1 MNSVSLQQKPT
12 RNKWEILI
20 LIWVAFFLNQAD
32 RQAFNIVL
40 PLIQAP
46 LSEGGLAL
54 TDSQVGS
61 IATIFNLFY
70 AVLVPLGGWLG
81 DKMSRKWILSLTLL
95 FWSVATM
102 FTGLCSSFIALVI
115 MRSVAT
121 GGGEALFGPNYLPL
135 LAEYHKKTR
144 AIAMAI
150 VQIAYYIGVIASGWL
165 AGWIGQTYGWR
176 WTFIVF
182 GAVGIV
188 HGTLMAWRLKDA
200 PKAQDNTTE
209 PAKEKVSLLDGF
221 RAIFTTPTACFMAIG
236 YAALIFVITGY
247 LTWMPTYMHDTF
259 GMEPKDAGFQSMLWT
274 HGFAAIGI
282 LIAGFI
288 ADRISTKR
296 LEWRMYIQGIGLIC
310 AVPFILL
317 MGNATSATLV
327 CVGLAGFGLFR
338 SLFDA
343 NTYVVMF
350 DVIPPKYHSS
360 TSGVLIMFGFGVGS
374 LSPIILALIKEH
386 ASLSTGISILGLIW
400 LVAGVVML
408 VGSKLFYRKDFE
420 KIQSLNK

>member
-1 MNSVSLQQKPT
+1 MNTTLPLQKPS
-12 RNKWEILI
+12 RNKWEILV

-40 PLIQAP
+40 PLIQ
-46 LSEGGLAL
+46 EDIHL
-54 TDSQVGS
+54 TDIQVGL

-81 DKMSRKWILSLTLL
+81 DKISRKWILTLTVI
-95 FWSVATM
+95 FWSVATA

-144 AIAMAI
+144 AIAMSI

-182 GAVGIV
+182 GVVGVV
-188 HGTLMAWRLKDA
+188 HGLIMVWRLKDA
-200 PKAQDNTTE
+200 PKQQEKSAE
-209 PAKEKVSLLDGF
+209 LVKEKVSLLDGF
-221 RAIFTTPTACFMAIG
+221 RAIFTTPTACFMAVG
-236 YAALIFVITGY
+236 YASLIFVLTGY
-247 LTWMPTYMHDTF
+247 LTWMPAYMYETF
-259 GMEPKDAGFQSMLWT
+259 GMELKDAGFQSMLWT
-274 HGFAAIGI
+274 HCFAAIGI
-282 LIAGFI
+282 LIAGYI
-288 ADRISTKR
+288 ADRIGTKR
-296 LEWRMYIQGIGLIC
+296 LEWRMYMQGVGLIL
-310 AVPFILL
+310 AAPFILL
-317 MGNATSATLV
+317 MGNSTTEVMV
-327 CVGLAGFGLFR
+327 CVGLAGFGFFR

-374 LSPIILALIKEH
+374 LAPIILGAIKQH

-400 LVAGVVML
+400 LVAGAVVL
-408 VGSKLFYRKDFE
+408 LGSKLCYRKDYE
-420 KIQSLNK
+420 RCQALEHKE

>member
-1 MNSVSLQQKPT
+1 MNATLTQQKPS
-12 RNKWEILI
+12 RNKWEILL

-40 PLIQAP
+40 PLIQQDIN
-46 LSEGGLAL
+46 L
-54 TDSQVGS
+54 TDIQIGL

-81 DKMSRKWILSLTLL
+81 DKVSRKWILTLTLL

-102 FTGLCSSFIALVI
+102 CTGLCSSFVALVI

-144 AIAMAI
+144 AIAMSI

-182 GAVGIV
+182 GAVGIL
-188 HGTLMAWRLKDA
+188 HGLMMVWRLKDA
-200 PKAQDNTTE
+200 PKVQEKVAE

-221 RAIFTTPTACFMAIG
+221 RAIFTTPTACFMAVG
-236 YAALIFVITGY
+236 YASLIFVLTGY
-247 LTWMPTYMHDTF
+247 LTWMPAYMYENF
-259 GMEPKDAGFQSMLWT
+259 GMELKDAGFQSMLWT
-274 HGFAAIGI
+274 HCFAAVGI

-288 ADRISTKR
+288 ADRIGTKR
-296 LEWRMYIQGIGLIC
+296 LEWRMYMQGLGLIC
-310 AVPFILL
+310 AAPFIFL
-317 MGNATSATLV
+317 MGNSTEMWLV
-327 CVGLAGFGLFR
+327 CVGLAGFGFFR

-360 TSGVLIMFGFGVGS
+360 TSGVLIMFGFGIGS
-374 LSPIILALIKEH
+374 LAPIILGVIKQH

-400 LVAGVVML
+400 LVAGVVVL
-408 VGSKLFYRKDFE
+408 VGSKFFYRKDYE
-420 KIQSLNK
+420 KLQK

>member
-1 MNSVSLQQKPT
+1 MNIASLQQKPT

-40 PLIQAP
+40 PLIQ
-46 LSEGGLAL
+46 EDIHL
-54 TDSQVGS
+54 TDIQIGL
-61 IATIFNLFY
+61 IASIFNLFY

-81 DKMSRKWILSLTLL
+81 DKVSRKWILTLTLL

-102 FTGLCSSFIALVI
+102 FTGLCSSFVALVI

-144 AIAMAI
+144 AIAMSI
-150 VQIAYYIGVIASGWL
+150 VQIAYYIGVIASGWV

-188 HGTLMAWRLKDA
+188 HGALMVWRLKDA
-200 PKAQDNTTE
+200 PKAQTGSAELT
-209 PAKEKVSLLDGF
+209 KEKVSLLDGF
-221 RAIFTTPTACFMAIG
+221 RAIFTTPTACFMAVG
-236 YAALIFVITGY
+236 YAALIFVLTGY
-247 LTWMPTYMHDTF
+247 LTWMPAYMYENF
-259 GMEPKDAGFQSMLWT
+259 GMELKDAGFQSMLWT
-274 HGFAAIGI
+274 HCFAAVGI

-288 ADRISTKR
+288 ADRIGTKR
-296 LEWRMYIQGIGLIC
+296 LEWRMYMQGIGLVC

-317 MGNATSATLV
+317 MGNATSLALV
-327 CVGLAGFGLFR
+327 CVGLAGFGFFR

-350 DVIPPKYHSS
+350 DVIHPKYHSS
-360 TSGVLIMFGFGVGS
+360 TSGVLIMFGFGIGS
-374 LSPIILALIKEH
+374 LAPYLLGAIKQY
-386 ASLSTGISILGLIW
+386 ASLSTGITILGLIW

-408 VGSKLFYRKDFE
+408 VGSKLCYRKDFE
-420 KIQSLNK
+420 KLQKK

>member
-1 MNSVSLQQKPT
+1 MNTVSLQQKPT

-40 PLIQAP
+40 PLIQ
-46 LSEGGLAL
+46 EDIHL
-54 TDSQVGS
+54 TDIQIGL

-81 DKMSRKWILSLTLL
+81 DKVSRKWILTLTVI
-95 FWSVATM
+95 FWSVATA

-144 AIAMAI
+144 AIAMSI

-182 GAVGIV
+182 GVVGIV
-188 HGTLMAWRLKDA
+188 HGMIMVWRLKDA
-200 PKAQDNTTE
+200 PKKQEVAVE
-209 PAKEKVSLLDGF
+209 PQKEKVSLLDGF
-221 RAIFTTPTACFMAIG
+221 RAIFTTPTACFMAVG
-236 YAALIFVITGY
+236 YASLIFVLTGY
-247 LTWMPTYMHDTF
+247 LTWMPAYMYENF
-259 GMEPKDAGFQSMLWT
+259 GMELKDAGFQSMLWT
-274 HGFAAIGI
+274 HCFAAVGI

-288 ADRISTKR
+288 ADRIGTKR
-296 LEWRMYIQGIGLIC
+296 LEWRMYMQGIGLIL
-310 AVPFILL
+310 AAPFILL
-317 MGNATSATLV
+317 MGNSTEMWLV
-327 CVGLAGFGLFR
+327 CVGLAGFGFFR

-360 TSGVLIMFGFGVGS
+360 TSGVLIMFGFGIGS
-374 LSPIILALIKEH
+374 LAPIVLAAIKQH

-400 LVAGVVML
+400 LVAGVVVL

-420 KIQSLNK
+420 KLQK

>member
-1 MNSVSLQQKPT
+1 MTVTSTSNS
-12 RNKWEILI
+12 RNKWEILL

-40 PLIQAP
+40 PLIQDDI
-46 LSEGGLAL
+46 GL
-54 TDSQVGS
+54 TDVQIGL

-70 AVLVPLGGWLG
+70 AILVPLGGWLG
-81 DKMSRKWILSLTLL
+81 DKVSRKWILSLTVL

-115 MRSVAT
+115 MRSIAT

-150 VQIAYYIGVIASGWL
+150 VQIAYYLGVIASGWL

-182 GAVGIV
+182 GIVGIL
-188 HGTLMAWRLKDA
+188 HGLIMIWRLKDGA
-200 PKAQDNTTE
+200 SSKETSAE
-209 PAKEKVSLLDGF
+209 PAKEKSSLLDGF
-221 RAIFTTPTACFMAIG
+221 RAIFTTPTAGFMAFG
-236 YAALIFVITGY
+236 YAALIFVLTGY
-247 LTWMPTYMHDTF
+247 LTWMPAYMHENF
-259 GMEPKDAGFQSMLWT
+259 GMTLADAGFQSMLWT
-274 HGFAAIGI
+274 HCFAAVGI
-282 LIAGFI
+282 LIAGRI
-288 ADRISTKR
+288 ADMIGTKR
-296 LEWRMYIQGIGLIC
+296 LEWRMYMQGIGLIL
-310 AVPFILL
+310 AAPFILL
-317 MGNATSATLV
+317 MGNSTELWLIS
-327 CVGLAGFGLFR
+327 VGLAGFGLFR

-360 TSGVLIMFGFGVGS
+360 ASGVLIMFGFGVGS
-374 LSPIILALIKEH
+374 FAPIVLGAIKQYATLSA
-386 ASLSTGISILGLIW
+386 GISILGIIW
-400 LVAGVVML
+400 LVAGIVVIA
-408 VGSKLFYRKDFE
+408 GSKLFYRKDFKKVQQHNE
-420 KIQSLNK
+420 E

>member
-1 MNSVSLQQKPT
+1 MNPTSLQQKSS
-12 RNKWEILI
+12 RNKWEILF

-32 RQAFNIVL
+32 RQAFNVVL
-40 PLIQAP
+40 PLIK
-46 LSEGGLAL
+46 EDIGL
-54 TDSQVGS
+54 TNMQVGT

-81 DKMSRKWILSLTLL
+81 DKVSRKWILTSTVI

-135 LAEYHKKTR
+135 LAEYHKNTR

-182 GAVGIV
+182 GFVGVI
-188 HGTLMAWRLKDA
+188 HGLLMVWRLKDA
-200 PKAQDNTTE
+200 PKVEKSAAE
-209 PAKEKVSLLDGF
+209 PAKEKVSLIDGF
-221 RAIFTTPTACFMAIG
+221 RVIFTTRTACFMAVG

-259 GMEPKDAGFQSMLWT
+259 GMELKDAGFQSMLWT
-274 HGFAAIGI
+274 HSFAAIGI
-282 LIAGFI
+282 LIAGYLT
-288 ADRISTKR
+288 DRIGTKR
-296 LEWRMYIQGIGLIC
+296 LEWRMYMQAIGLIC

-317 MGNATSATLV
+317 MGNATSLALV

-360 TSGVLIMFGFGVGS
+360 TSGVLIMFGFGIGS
-374 LSPIILALIKEH
+374 LAPIILAAINEH
-386 ASLSTGISILGLIW
+386 ASLSTGISILGIIW
-400 LVAGVVML
+400 LLAGVVMIM
-408 VGSKLFYRKDFE
+408 GSKLFYRKDFE
-420 KIQSLNK
+420 KLQKNE

>member
-1 MNSVSLQQKPT
+1 MDTTLLSKKPT
-12 RNKWEILI
+12 RNKWEILV

-40 PLIQAP
+40 PLIQ
-46 LSEGGLAL
+46 EDIHL
-54 TDSQVGS
+54 TDIQVGL

-81 DKMSRKWILSLTLL
+81 DKVSRKWILTLTVI
-95 FWSVATM
+95 FWSIATC
-102 FTGLCSSFIALVI
+102 FTGLCNSFIALVI

-144 AIAMAI
+144 AIAMSI

-182 GAVGIV
+182 GAVGII
-188 HGTLMAWRLKDA
+188 HGMIMVWRLKDA
-200 PKAQDNTTE
+200 PKKQEVAVE
-209 PAKEKVSLLDGF
+209 PQKEKVSLLDGF
-221 RAIFTTPTACFMAIG
+221 RAIFTTPTACFMAVG
-236 YAALIFVITGY
+236 YASLIFVLTGY
-247 LTWMPTYMHDTF
+247 LTWMPAYMYENF
-259 GMEPKDAGFQSMLWT
+259 GMELKDAGFQSMLWT
-274 HGFAAIGI
+274 HCFAAVGI

-288 ADRISTKR
+288 ADRIGTKR
-296 LEWRMYIQGIGLIC
+296 LEWRMYMQGIGLIL
-310 AVPFILL
+310 AAPFILL
-317 MGNATSATLV
+317 MGNSTTEVLV
-327 CVGLAGFGLFR
+327 CVGLAGFGFFR

-360 TSGVLIMFGFGVGS
+360 TSGVLIMFGFGIGS
-374 LSPIILALIKEH
+374 LAPIVLAAIKQH

-400 LVAGVVML
+400 LVAGVVVL

-420 KIQSLNK
+420 KLQN

>member
-1 MNSVSLQQKPT
+1 MNSSLLQQKNS
-12 RNKWEILI
+12 RNKWEILF

-32 RQAFNIVL
+32 RQAFNVVL
-40 PLIQAP
+40 PLIQKP

-54 TDSQVGS
+54 TDVQVGT

-81 DKMSRKWILSLTLL
+81 DRISRKWILTSTVI
-95 FWSVATM
+95 FWSIGTM
-102 FTGLCSSFIALVI
+102 FTGLCSSFVALVI
-115 MRSVAT
+115 MRSIAT

-165 AGWIGQTYGWR
+165 AGWIGEKYGWR

-188 HGTLMAWRLKDA
+188 HGLLMVWRLKDA
-200 PKAQDNTTE
+200 PKAEKSADE
-209 PAKEKVSLLDGF
+209 PAKEKVSLIDGF
-221 RAIFTTPTACFMAIG
+221 RVIFTTRTACFMAVG
-236 YAALIFVITGY
+236 YAALIFVVTGY
-247 LTWMPTYMHDTF
+247 LTWMPTYLGEHF
-259 GMEPKDAGFQSMLWT
+259 GMDLKGAGLQSMIWT
-274 HGFAAIGI
+274 HSFAAIGI
-282 LIAGFI
+282 LIAGYI
-288 ADRISTKR
+288 ADRIGTKR
-296 LEWRMYIQGIGLIC
+296 LEWRMNMQAIGLIC

-317 MGNATSATLV
+317 MGNATSLALV

-374 LSPIILALIKEH
+374 LAPIILAAIKQH
-386 ASLSTGISILGLIW
+386 ASLSTGISILGIIW

-420 KIQSLNK
+420 KLQK

>member
-1 MNSVSLQQKPT
+1 MNIASLQQKPT

-40 PLIQAP
+40 PLIQ
-46 LSEGGLAL
+46 EDIHL
-54 TDSQVGS
+54 TDIQIGL
-61 IATIFNLFY
+61 IASIFNLFY

-81 DKMSRKWILSLTLL
+81 DKVSRKWILTLTLL

-102 FTGLCSSFIALVI
+102 FTGLCSSFVALVI

-144 AIAMAI
+144 AIAMSI
-150 VQIAYYIGVIASGWL
+150 VQIAYYIGVIASGWV

-188 HGTLMAWRLKDA
+188 HGAMMVWRLKDA
-200 PKAQDNTTE
+200 PKAQIGSAE
-209 PAKEKVSLLDGF
+209 PTKEKVSLLDGF
-221 RAIFTTPTACFMAIG
+221 RAIFTTPTACFMAVG
-236 YAALIFVITGY
+236 YAALIFVLTGY
-247 LTWMPTYMHDTF
+247 LTWMPAYMYENF
-259 GMEPKDAGFQSMLWT
+259 GMELKDAGFQSMLWT
-274 HGFAAIGI
+274 HCFAAVGI

-288 ADRISTKR
+288 ADRIGTKR
-296 LEWRMYIQGIGLIC
+296 LEWRMYMQGIGLVC

-317 MGNATSATLV
+317 MGNATSLALV
-327 CVGLAGFGLFR
+327 CVGLAGFGFFR

-350 DVIPPKYHSS
+350 DVIHPKYHSS
-360 TSGVLIMFGFGVGS
+360 TSGVLIMFGFGIGS
-374 LSPIILALIKEH
+374 LAPYLLGAIKQY
-386 ASLSTGISILGLIW
+386 ASLSTGITILGLIW

-408 VGSKLFYRKDFE
+408 VGSKLCYRKDFE
-420 KIQSLNK
+420 KIQKK

>member
-1 MNSVSLQQKPT
+1 MNTSTTLQKPS
-12 RNKWEILI
+12 RNKWEILV

-40 PLIQAP
+40 PLIQEDIA
-46 LSEGGLAL
+46 LSDQQIGL
-54 TDSQVGS
+54 

-81 DKMSRKWILSLTLL
+81 DRVSRKWILTLTVA
-95 FWSVATM
+95 FWSIATC
-102 FTGLCSSFIALVI
+102 FTGLCSSFIALVV

-144 AIAMAI
+144 AIAMSI

-165 AGWIGQTYGWR
+165 AGWIGQNYGWR
-176 WTFIVF
+176 WTFLVF
-182 GAVGIV
+182 GAIGIL
-188 HGTLMAWRLKDA
+188 HGSIMALRLKDGPKEQAA
-200 PKAQDNTTE
+200 PAE
-209 PAKEKVSLLDGF
+209 PVKDKPSLLDSF

-236 YAALIFVITGY
+236 YASLIFVLTGY
-247 LTWMPTYMHDTF
+247 LTWMPAYMYENF
-259 GMEPKDAGFQSMLWT
+259 GMKLQDAGLQSMLWT
-274 HGFAAIGI
+274 HCFAAVGI

-288 ADRISTKR
+288 ADRIGTKR
-296 LEWRMYIQGIGLIC
+296 LEWRMYMQGIGLIL
-310 AVPFILL
+310 AAPFIFL
-317 MGNATSATLV
+317 MGNATELWLV
-327 CVGLAGFGLFR
+327 CVGLAGFGFFR

-360 TSGVLIMFGFGVGS
+360 TSGILIMFGFGVGS
-374 LSPIILALIKEH
+374 FAPYILSVIKQY
-386 ASLSTGISILGLIW
+386 ASLSTGITILGVIW
-400 LVAGVVML
+400 LVAGVFVL
-408 VGSKLFYRKDFE
+408 LGSKLFYRKDFE
-420 KIQSLNK
+420 KLQQEK

>member
-1 MNSVSLQQKPT
+1 MDTTLLSKKPT
-12 RNKWEILI
+12 RNKWEILV

-40 PLIQAP
+40 PLIQ
-46 LSEGGLAL
+46 EDIHL
-54 TDSQVGS
+54 TDIQVGL

-81 DKMSRKWILSLTLL
+81 DKVSRKWILTLTVI
-95 FWSVATM
+95 FWSIATC
-102 FTGLCSSFIALVI
+102 FTGLCNSFIALVI

-144 AIAMAI
+144 AIAMSI

-182 GAVGIV
+182 GAVGII
-188 HGTLMAWRLKDA
+188 HGMIMVWRLKDA
-200 PKAQDNTTE
+200 PKKQEVAVE
-209 PAKEKVSLLDGF
+209 PQKEKVSLLDGF
-221 RAIFTTPTACFMAIG
+221 RAIFTTPTACFMAVG
-236 YAALIFVITGY
+236 YASLIFVLTGY
-247 LTWMPTYMHDTF
+247 LTWMPAYMYENF
-259 GMEPKDAGFQSMLWT
+259 GMELKDAGFQSMLWT
-274 HGFAAIGI
+274 HCFAAVGI

-288 ADRISTKR
+288 ADRIGTKR
-296 LEWRMYIQGIGLIC
+296 LEWRMYMQGIGLIL
-310 AVPFILL
+310 AAPFILL
-317 MGNATSATLV
+317 MGNSTTEVMV
-327 CVGLAGFGLFR
+327 CVGLAGFGFFR

-360 TSGVLIMFGFGVGS
+360 TSGVLIMFGFGIGS
-374 LSPIILALIKEH
+374 LAPIVLAAIKQH

-400 LVAGVVML
+400 LVAGVVVL

-420 KIQSLNK
+420 KLQK

>member
-1 MNSVSLQQKPT
+1 MNIASLQQKPT

-40 PLIQAP
+40 PLIQ
-46 LSEGGLAL
+46 EDIHL
-54 TDSQVGS
+54 TDIQIGL
-61 IATIFNLFY
+61 IASIFNLFY

-81 DKMSRKWILSLTLL
+81 DKVSRKWILTLTLL

-102 FTGLCSSFIALVI
+102 FTGLCSSFVALVI

-144 AIAMAI
+144 AIAMSI
-150 VQIAYYIGVIASGWL
+150 VQIAYYIGVIASGWV

-188 HGTLMAWRLKDA
+188 HGALMVWRLKDA
-200 PKAQDNTTE
+200 PKAQTGSAE
-209 PAKEKVSLLDGF
+209 PTKEKVSLFDGF
-221 RAIFTTPTACFMAIG
+221 RAIFTTPTACFMAVG
-236 YAALIFVITGY
+236 YAALIFVLTGY
-247 LTWMPTYMHDTF
+247 LTWMPAYMYENF
-259 GMEPKDAGFQSMLWT
+259 GMELKDAGFQSMLWT
-274 HGFAAIGI
+274 HCFAAVGI

-288 ADRISTKR
+288 ADRIGTKR
-296 LEWRMYIQGIGLIC
+296 LEWRMYMQGIGLVC

-317 MGNATSATLV
+317 MGNATSLALV
-327 CVGLAGFGLFR
+327 CVGLAGFGFFR

-350 DVIPPKYHSS
+350 DVIHPKYHSS
-360 TSGVLIMFGFGVGS
+360 TSGVLIMFGFGIGS
-374 LSPIILALIKEH
+374 LAPYLLGAIKQY
-386 ASLSTGISILGLIW
+386 ASLSTGITILGLIW

-408 VGSKLFYRKDFE
+408 VGSKLCYRKDFE
-420 KIQSLNK
+420 KIQKSE